1 MHPILYETE
10 LFGVSRPIG
19 GYGFCVALGVLATG
33 LLVGR
38 AAHRAKED
46 VGAVIATIGY
56 TAAAS
61 FAGAWLFFLFV
72 ELVRSGGDVGEALSR
87 GGGLVF
93 YGAVPTG
100 ALASWLAARGL
111 GVSYWKMLDL
121 AIPGIAVGHALGR
134 VGCFLGGC
142 CFGYEWHGPW
152 AVTATD
158 PRSPMAHPPVPRHPV
173 QLYEAIGLVGLA
185 LLFAA
190 TPLGARWLGRPGTG
204 ERAASYLVVYGCL
217 RFVTEGFR
225 GDGIRGVF
233 FGGLLSTSQ
242 IVSLV
247 AIAVGL
253 VWSIR
258 SRRAPHAT
266 QPSGAARA

>member
-1 MHPILYETE
+1 VHPILHE
-10 LFGVSRPIG
+10 LHVFGMTRPIG
-19 GYGFCVALGVLATG
+19 GYGLMVALGVLATG
-33 LLVGR
+33 ILVGR
-38 AAHRAKED
+38 AAHRARED

-72 ELVRSGGDVGEALSR
+72 ELVRAGGDLSEALSR

-93 YGAVPTG
+93 YGAIPAG
-100 ALASWLAARGL
+100 AIASYLAARGL
-111 GVSYWKMLDL
+111 GVPYWKMLDL
-121 AIPGIAVGHALGR
+121 SIPGIAVGHALGR

-142 CFGYEWHGPW
+142 CYGYEWHGPW

-158 PRSPMAHPPVPRHPV
+158 ERSPMAHPSVPRHPV
-173 QLYEAIGLVGLA
+173 QLYESVGLVLLA

-190 TPLGARWLGRPGTG
+190 VPPTASWLGKPGTG
-204 ERAASYLVVYGCL
+204 QRAASYLVLYGLL
-217 RFVTEGFR
+217 RFCTEAFR

-247 AIAVGL
+247 GIALGL
-253 VWSIR
+253 TWSLW
-258 SRRAPHAT
+258 SRRRD
-266 QPSGAARA
+266 AAQRPAEARG